1 MSSYYGG
8 GWATYEVEAE
18 TFGGAGGFEE
28 QPETSQ
34 VWSQGGSTWRSASEA
49 PWVRAG
55 EGGRYA
61 EQFELTSNASSDSWW
76 RGGNWSW
83 DSWDGSS
90 GESRANWVY
99 VSQRGSRGHW
109 GQSDPWHRWHA
120 EESEE
125 LPRGHA
131 GQDGGAAVQGDSG
144 RQVLQPSADS
154 EGDDPCRDDLPSGK
168 ILSVQE
174 KSDRDEEKRTQ
185 GKVSSSYPPVFKAK
199 QGESY
204 RDWKRA
210 VKFWL
215 KGEGQQLPYNL
226 VGPRVM
232 VQLRE
237 RAAQLVKHLE
247 PEDVDGRNGLE
258 LIFKTLEQSPLVKQS
273 EKHRVD
279 WHRKRLLNLN
289 RLPGESL
296 ESYITRAGIYRGQL
310 EGLDEALSMGERFF
324 IDHLLDHARLTKRDK
339 AMIKTHAGDE
349 TEASITGAMMELSSE
364 LEGEAGFPIGQSES
378 QLGGA
383 QGEEHLIQRGFVGMR
398 FNKKDKQALA
408 AEVYDDAETQVSME
422 GIPEEPNG
430 DDSMDDLEN
439 MPSDVLHAE
448 HEALALQF
456 KARQKMA
463 EVKKMRNFYKKNDGD
478 SRRTKTGKCFVCDEP
493 GHFAKDCPK
502 VKMALDRGNQVLITT
517 AQPRET
523 SQGGGNEWSLLE
535 SLCKDT
541 IRAAASE
548 REVYMVLGPLSE
560 GRRSVEHEVSDFSTK
575 DVPFEAWWNMKEL
588 ARKVILDLGCMRNVV
603 GVEWANDVIKEW
615 QQHDRWLKVLPEEE
629 VFRFGD
635 GNTLK
640 SKFRLQLEATFGGR
654 RVLLAFSIVPGPCP
668 PLLSKQSHTAL
679 GVHLDTERHTL
690 SSRKLQVIAREQCGA
705 LHCANR

>member
-8 GWATYEVEAE
+8 GWATYEVEVEAP
-18 TFGGAGGFEE
+18 GGAEGSV

-34 VWSQGGSTWRSASEA
+34 VWSQEGSSPWRSSVRTPE
-49 PWVRAG
+49 VRA
-55 EGGRYA
+55 EGREQHHA
-61 EQFELTSNASSDSWW
+61 EQFDIASNASSLDSWW
-76 RGGNWSW
+76 RGGSWSW

-99 VSQRGSRGHW
+99 VSQNGRQGHW
-109 GQSDPWHRWHA
+109 SWSDPWHRWHA
-120 EESEE
+120 NDGGA
-125 LPRGHA
+125 PRVHA
-131 GQDGGAAVQGDSG
+131 GQGDCAAVRREQDLGA
-144 RQVLQPSADS
+144 LPHSADS
-154 EGDDPCRDDLPSGK
+154 EGDDHGKEDLPSGRV
-168 ILSVQE
+168 LSVHE
-174 KSDRDEEKRTQ
+174 RTDKEEEKRSQ

-215 KGEGQQLPYNL
+215 KGEGNQLPCHL

-247 PEDVDGRNGLE
+247 PEDVDGKNGLD
-258 LIFKTLEQSPLVKQS
+258 LIFQTLERSPLVKQS

-279 WHRKRLLNLN
+279 WHRKRLLKLD

-296 ESYITRAGIYRGQL
+296 ESYITRAGLYRSQL
-310 EGLDEALSMGERFF
+310 EGLDDALSMGERFF
-324 IDHLLDHARLTKRDK
+324 VGHLLDHARLTRRDK
-339 AMIKTHAGDE
+339 AMIKTHAGAE
-349 TEASITGAMMELSSE
+349 NESAITSAMMELSSE
-364 LEGEAGFPIGQSES
+364 LEGESGFPIGQSES
-378 QLGGA
+378 QLGGT
-383 QGEEHLIQRGFVGMR
+383 QGEEHLIQRGFMGMR
-398 FNKKDKQALA
+398 SNKKDKQVLA
-408 AEVYDDAETQVSME
+408 AELNDDAETQVSME
-422 GIPEEPNG
+422 GIPEEGPG
-430 DDSMDDLEN
+430 DDSVDEMEQ

-448 HEALALQF
+448 HEALALQY

-463 EVKKMRNFYKKNDGD
+463 EVRTMRNFYKKNDGD
-478 SRRTKTGKCFVCDEP
+478 SKKAKTGKCFVCDEP

-502 VKMALDRGNQVLITT
+502 VKLALDRGNQVLVT
-517 AQPRET
+517 ATPPKEV
-523 SQGGGNEWSLLE
+523 SQGDADEWSLLA

-541 IRAAASE
+541 IRVAASE
-548 REVYMVLGPLSE
+548 REVYMVLGATGVGTNE
-560 GRRSVEHEVSDFSTK
+560 NQHVGEEHPTGN
-575 DVPFEAWWNMKEL
+575 VPFETWWSMKEL

-615 QQHDRWLKVLPEEE
+615 KLHDRWLRVQPEEE

-640 SKFRLQLEATFGGR
+640 SKYRLQLEATLEVAEF
-654 RVLLAFSIVPGPCP
+654 F
-668 PLLSKQSHTAL
+668 
-679 GVHLDTERHTL
+679 
-690 SSRKLQVIAREQCGA
+690 
-705 LHCANR
+705 